1 MTSIVELGEDR
12 VEFRSTFFR
21 AIARMPSSCFVRIMF
36 GDDSGTMDRV
46 TCILHSR
53 ESAHTGKSGKA
64 TPDESRVELVD
75 NFYV

>member
-1 MTSIVELGEDR
+1 
-12 VEFRSTFFR
+12 
-21 AIARMPSSCFVRIMF
+21 MF